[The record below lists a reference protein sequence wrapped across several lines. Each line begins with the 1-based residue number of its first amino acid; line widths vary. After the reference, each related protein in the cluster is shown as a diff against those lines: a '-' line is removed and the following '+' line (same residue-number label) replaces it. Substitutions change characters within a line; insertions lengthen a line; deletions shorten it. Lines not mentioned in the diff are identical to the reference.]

1 MSSVVPC
8 WSRSASRRDTD
19 PLHDQAVLYQ
29 QYITTL
35 QRLVAEA
42 RQDSLTNIGNAVEQ
56 RWRLEEL
63 QTMLQRAEH
72 LRSVFEA
79 NGLTSET
86 EQAREVVDRML
97 TAYPLEP
104 VTKAKQAY
112 RYWDDYLYNGLER
125 KDTPLTAQEDHES
138 EPTSTETDLMDDT
151 ELQEEYSDRPKQG
164 PIQSEQS
171 GGTEVAMETRQS
183 DKQIKEA
190 LSSELLRMARVLRRN
205 TAAFGEA
212 LERDRVLVE
221 QAGTR
226 LDQNLSLM
234 TRTRGQ
240 LGVFS
245 KKARSMGWFT
255 LLSMAMVFVSWVAM
269 YIVIRLT

>member
-1 MSSVVPC
+1 MSSTVQC

-19 PLHDQAVLYQ
+19 PLRDQAVLYKQYVSRLQGLISEAQ
-29 QYITTL
+29 Q
-35 QRLVAEA
+35 E
-42 RQDSLTNIGNAVEQ
+42 SLTKIGNAVEQ

-72 LRSVFEA
+72 LRSLLEA
-79 NGLTSET
+79 NGLAEET
-86 EQAREVVDRML
+86 DQARGNLESML
-97 TAYPLEP
+97 TAFPLEQA
-104 VTKAKQAY
+104 TKAKQAY
-112 RYWDDYLYNGLER
+112 RYWDNYLYNGLEHN
-125 KDTPLTAQEDHES
+125 DHGLPAQEHLEPGPNLS
-138 EPTSTETDLMDDT
+138 EPDSMDEA
-151 ELQEEYSDRPKQG
+151 ELKEEYGEPSKQA
-164 PIQSEQS
+164 PIHSEQS
-171 GGTEVAMETRQS
+171 GGMDVAMQAPQS
-183 DKQIKEA
+183 DGQIKEA